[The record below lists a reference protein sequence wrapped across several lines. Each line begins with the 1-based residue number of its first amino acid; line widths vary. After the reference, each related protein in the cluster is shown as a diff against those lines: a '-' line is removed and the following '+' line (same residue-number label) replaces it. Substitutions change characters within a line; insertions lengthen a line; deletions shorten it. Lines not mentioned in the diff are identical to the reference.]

1 MIISFVKLCQF
12 ALVLNK
18 TLIQP
23 DQEEFQVQ
31 LEAGY
36 ENLKKELQVPSL
48 APPSPRVRC
57 VDHVTQ
63 PPPPGLHAGSQ
74 GCRSVARPPPP
85 LRHFLLNTLFI
96 IRLSTAFMARFNCEC
111 RVRACSVRV
120 SVCALGRTL

>member
-48 APPSPRVRC
+48 SPPSLSLLRC
-57 VDHVTQ
+57 VDHRQ
-63 PPPPGLHAGSQ
+63 
-74 GCRSVARPPPP
+74 
-85 LRHFLLNTLFI
+85 
-96 IRLSTAFMARFNCEC
+96 
-111 RVRACSVRV
+111 
-120 SVCALGRTL
+120 